1 MEFKEAA
8 VLGSYISK
16 EYAEPLLK
24 LLVNYKSIS
33 ASEAASRLSLH
44 IRTVQDF
51 LEAMTDLNI
60 LTKEE
65 VYEKKRPYYRFT
77 LQQQVI
83 KMEIDLNNLMENN
96 SNSNENSISIREKNN
111 SGARFT
117 TARNGQYFSNV
128 VIWVGK
134 GREGKERRI
143 SLTEAQGRFL
153 FNLPFPN
160 AAFMDITQIMKKAE
174 INTDHISE
182 IMDIVNLL
190 IEYGVVN
197 TKND

>member
-1 MEFKEAA
+1 MDFKKAA
-8 VLGSYISK
+8 IFGSYISK
-16 EYAEPLLK
+16 DYAIPLFK
-24 LLVNYKSIS
+24 LIIVDNSIS
-33 ASEAASRLSLH
+33 ASEAASRLNIH

-51 LEAMTDLNI
+51 MEAMTKLDI
-60 LTKEE
+60 LAKEE
-65 VYEKKRPYYRFT
+65 VYERKRPYFRYT
-77 LQQQVI
+77 LKKSLI
-83 KMEIDLNNLMENN
+83 KFELNLMDLNEPN
-96 SNSNENSISIREKNN
+96 SDQDNGQMKIREMNN

-128 VIWVGK
+128 VIWEGK

-143 SLTEAQGRFL
+143 SLTESQGRFL

-174 INTDHISE
+174 INTEHLSE